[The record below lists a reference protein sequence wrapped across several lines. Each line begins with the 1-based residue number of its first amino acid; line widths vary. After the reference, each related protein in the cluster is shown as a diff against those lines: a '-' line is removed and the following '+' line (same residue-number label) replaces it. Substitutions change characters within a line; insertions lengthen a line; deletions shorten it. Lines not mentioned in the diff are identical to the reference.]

1 MNILGLMSGTSLD
14 GTDLA
19 LCNFDDGGYRIIAA
33 TTVPYDDELR
43 TRLSSVEQSSALEY
57 AKANVELGHYYGK
70 IINAFITPTNI
81 PYKMLYSVS
90 HNKYEIIIK

>member
-19 LCNFDDGGYRIIAA
+19 LCNFDDGSYRIIAA

-70 IINAFITPTNI
+70 IINAFIDKKQLQIQNSFKSS
-81 PYKMLYSVS
+81 YNNFSVLV
-90 HNKYEIIIK
+90 

>member
-43 TRLSSVEQSSALEY
+43 TLV
-57 AKANVELGHYYGK
+57 G
-70 IINAFITPTNI
+70 
-81 PYKMLYSVS
+81 
-90 HNKYEIIIK
+90 